1 MCAGLID
8 VQFSGVQCYG
18 SQLGSLCFLDLYLEV
33 VVFTVMETYYRFEGF
48 LFPFFFMDALDVLL
62 KPLSALIL
70 AFVLYFK
77 VSGQVPLSVCLFRDL
92 VAPLAWLILSS
103 ANRL

>member
-1 MCAGLID
+1 
-8 VQFSGVQCYG
+8 
-18 SQLGSLCFLDLYLEV
+18 
-33 VVFTVMETYYRFEGF
+33 
-48 LFPFFFMDALDVLL
+48 MDSLDVFL

-70 AFVLYFK
+70 AFVLYFT

>member
-1 MCAGLID
+1 MHAGLID
-8 VQFSGVQCYG
+8 VQFSSVQCYG
-18 SQLGSLCFLDLYLEV
+18 SQLGSHCFLDLDLEV
-33 VVFTVMETYYRFEGF
+33 VDFTVMETYYRFEGF
-48 LFPFFFMDALDVLL
+48 LFPFL

-77 VSGQVPLSVCLFRDL
+77 VSGQVLLSVCLFRDL